1 MIHIF
6 RSDYMLKLIKNEKLR
21 RVLAIVLALAI
32 VVMSVISYLPTFWN

>member
-1 MIHIF
+1 MF

-32 VVMSVISYLPTFWN
+32 VVMSVISYLPAFWN